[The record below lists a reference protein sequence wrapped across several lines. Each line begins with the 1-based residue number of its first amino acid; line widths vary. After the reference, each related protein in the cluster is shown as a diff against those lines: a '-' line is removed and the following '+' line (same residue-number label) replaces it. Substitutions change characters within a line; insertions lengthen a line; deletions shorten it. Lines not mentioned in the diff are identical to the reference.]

1 MQVIA
6 IRKRG
11 ICIDICRYGVRA
23 MSICEG
29 GRMGRA
35 RCRYV
40 LCRYVDIGR
49 RKKGGYVSSICRSV
63 SICVEGGCEMPH
75 VSICRYGEEEEEG
88 GMCRYVSSKGEAK
101 CRMCRYDT
109 NLNRNLYISHSYE
122 TSAFTSAFTFI

>member
-1 MQVIA
+1 
-6 IRKRG
+6 
-11 ICIDICRYGVRA
+11 VRA
-23 MSICEG
+23 VSIYVD
-29 GRMGRA
+29 MGCV

-40 LCRYVDIGR
+40 KGENGARAVSICVVSICRYWE
-49 RKKGGYVSSICRSV
+49 KEEGGYVSSICRSV